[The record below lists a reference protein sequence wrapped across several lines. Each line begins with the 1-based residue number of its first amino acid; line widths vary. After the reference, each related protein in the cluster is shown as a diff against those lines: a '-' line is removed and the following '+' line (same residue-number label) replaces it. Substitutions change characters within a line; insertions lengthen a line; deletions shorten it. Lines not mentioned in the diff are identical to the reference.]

1 MTNLRRREGIDPK
14 WITDNYG
21 VTISLNFQDI
31 LTRYEDSK
39 DLLISE
45 NSIKLTQNG
54 FLLAD
59 RIASDLFLTHD

>member
-1 MTNLRRREGIDPK
+1 MLRERKQAHFFPNQKLFR
-14 WITDNYG
+14 
-21 VTISLNFQDI
+21 
-31 LTRYEDSK
+31 SK

-45 NSIKLTQNG
+45 SSIKLTQNG